1 MVKETRICVICGE
14 EKPITQYRNRGGL
27 SGNIRRDCRTCNN
40 AASVKRAAEKKA
52 YIDEC
57 RARGDGYDVLENE
70 RTVPIEAK
78 LLLRMILTAFRAA
91 RSRSSDNNSAL
102 RRKESLE
109 WLLGFDVLRQ
119 DKDGISF
126 GSCLNVLPAYGINL
140 PSQEKIKAKVIELAH
155 AAGFDIEWNAI
166 DVNREEDDG
175 ELESLDTEGETGG
188 ETDHR
193 RIAA

>member
-1 MVKETRICVICGE
+1 MAKETRICVVCGE
-14 EKPITQYRNRGGL
+14 EKPITQYQDRGGL
-27 SGNIRRDCRTCNN
+27 HGNRRLDCRACNN
-40 AASVKRAAEKKA
+40 AASAKRAAEKKA

-91 RSRSSDNNSAL
+91 QSKSSDNNAAL

-126 GSCLNVLPAYGINL
+126 GSCLNVLPIYGINL
-140 PSQEKIKAKVIELAH
+140 PSQEKSSR
-155 AAGFDIEWNAI
+155 
-166 DVNREEDDG
+166 REQ
-175 ELESLDTEGETGG
+175 GG
-188 ETDHR
+188 R
-193 RIAA
+193 R